1 MSADGS
7 WKTTINS
14 PMGVQQG
21 TLTIKTEGATFTG
34 QMAGAQGAQDIS
46 GKVDGDTLTWGAKLT
61 QPFPIDLEFTVTVTV
76 GSSEAVGIAGN
87 RRAAEQRAAETLL
100 SRLAP

>member
-1 MSADGS
+1 MSANGS

-21 TLTIKTEGATFTG
+21 TLTIKTEGAAFTG
-34 QMAGAQGAQDIS
+34 TMAGAQGSQDIS

-61 QPFPIDLEFTVTVTV
+61 QPFPIYLEFTVKVTGDAMEGSV
-76 GSSEAVGIAGN
+76 KAGAFGSSPLKGE
-87 RRAAEQRAAETLL
+87 RA
-100 SRLAP
+100 